1 MTAPMTDALGATIK
15 RKSQQDYRRAAVLRD
30 QHGRRWGTQVES
42 ETMEPC
48 VAMTPFGWSAPLPAM
63 VPPQKYLIT
72 SGTEFGVIVI
82 DYDRWIIDL
91 SDAEREYRDHLLQT
105 ARQHFGA
112 AAMRAIDERDPKLK
126 QLAGPPPAATTYL
139 KAMKAGN
146 KWALGILKPDGTRYP
161 MPPWA
166 VDELDSLRAIE
177 TYGGTGVDL
186 GADDAALYPDVEDTD
201 AELAIA
207 AADRMAAAAQY
218 ADLDELVNPEPST
231 KRRSRVER

>member
-30 QHGRRWGTQVES
+30 QHGRKWGTQIES

-48 VAMTPFGWSAPLPAM
+48 VAMTPVDWSAPMAAL
-63 VPPQKYLIT
+63 VPPQKYLRT
-72 SGTEFGVIVI
+72 NGTEFGVIEI

-112 AAMRAIDERDPKLK
+112 AAMRAIEERDPKLK
-126 QLAGPPPAATTYL
+126 QLAGPPPSATSYV

-146 KWALGILKPDGTRYP
+146 KWALGILRPDATRYP

-166 VDELDSLRAIE
+166 VAEFDSLKPVE
-177 TYGGTGVDL
+177 TYGGTGVELAIDY
-186 GADDAALYPDVEDTD
+186 AHYPDVEDAD

-207 AADRMAAAAQY
+207 AAERMEAAAQY
-218 ADLDELVNPEPST
+218 ADLDDLVNPETPA
-231 KRRSRVER
+231 KRRR

>member
-30 QHGRRWGTQVES
+30 QHGRKWGTQIES

-48 VAMTPFGWSAPLPAM
+48 VAMTPFGWSAPLAAL
-63 VPPQKYLIT
+63 VPPQKYLLT
-72 SGTEFGVIVI
+72 SGTEFGVITV

-126 QLAGPPPAATTYL
+126 QLAGPPPSSSTYV
-139 KAMKAGN
+139 KAMKAGTS
-146 KWALGILKPDGTRYP
+146 KWVLGIPKPDGTRYP

-166 VDELDSLRAIE
+166 VGELDSLKPVE

-186 GADDAALYPDVEDTD
+186 GGDDGTQYLDVEDGSD

-207 AADRMAAAAQY
+207 AAERMAAAAQY
-218 ADLDELVNPEPST
+218 ADLDDLVNPETPA
-231 KRRSRVER
+231 KRKR

>member
-1 MTAPMTDALGATIK
+1 MTDALGATIK

-30 QHGRRWGTQVES
+30 QHGRKWGTQVES

-48 VAMTPFGWSAPLPAM
+48 VAMTPFGWSAPMAAL
-63 VPPQKYLIT
+63 VPPQKYLGT
-72 SGTEFGVIVI
+72 NGTEFGVIAI

-105 ARQHFGA
+105 ARQHFG
-112 AAMRAIDERDPKLK
+112 
-126 QLAGPPPAATTYL
+126 PAATTYL

-146 KWALGILKPDGTRYP
+146 KWALGICKPDGTRYP

-166 VDELDSLRAIE
+166 VGELDSLKAIE

-186 GADDAALYPDVEDTD
+186 GSDGAEFYPDVEDTD

-207 AADRMAAAAQY
+207 AAERMAAAAQY
-218 ADLDELVNPEPST
+218 ADLDDLVNPEPST